1 MFDDRAI
8 AELKKVVGWRDYFD
22 PTEIPNLP
30 ANLTESESGQKFQDF
45 HPSLK
50 LNYIQALIQEN
61 ETLDDYLDRVETSAI
76 VTMLNDLQSL
86 KKLRHSGRDLVNNK
100 LIHDQVLKNK
110 PILNEGRF
118 VGVEFCLNSGQMG
131 VRACIN
137 RLGLY
142 LTAAETN
149 LTLYLFNS
157 LQEDAVQTFSFN
169 STKSNS
175 FTWLNEV
182 INIDYS
188 DGSDNE
194 GGIWYLGYYQKD
206 LSGQAI
212 SYDVLDWRNGYC
224 NKCDNG
230 LRSSLYN
237 SIAKY
242 VTMSPFYVP
251 SSQLPADG
259 KLFDPQ
265 NIIYTYTNN
274 WGFNFNISI
283 KCNLTQFWIDNRLSM
298 VNAIGTSVALRIL
311 EDMRASNELSSMEQN
326 IQMVI
331 MRDLEGDSETKMR
344 PFWAKR
350 QSALKGT
357 MLDQAGI
364 NKVCLPCAKKGPTYG
379 AV

>member
-1 MFDDRAI
+1 
-8 AELKKVVGWRDYFD
+8 
-22 PTEIPNLP
+22 
-30 ANLTESESGQKFQDF
+30 
-45 HPSLK
+45 
-50 LNYIQALIQEN
+50 
-61 ETLDDYLDRVETSAI
+61 
-76 VTMLNDLQSL
+76 MLNDLQSL

-274 WGFNFNISI
+274 WGFNFNI
-283 KCNLTQFWIDNRLSM
+283 
-298 VNAIGTSVALRIL
+298 

>member
-86 KKLRHSGRDLVNNK
+86 KKLRHSGQDLVNNK

-175 FTWLNEV
+175 FTWL
-182 INIDYS
+182 I
-188 DGSDNE
+188 
-194 GGIWYLGYYQKD
+194 
-206 LSGQAI
+206 I
-212 SYDVLDWRNGYC
+212 S
-224 NKCDNG
+224 
-230 LRSSLYN
+230 
-237 SIAKY
+237 
-242 VTMSPFYVP
+242 P
-251 SSQLPADG
+251 
-259 KLFDPQ
+259 
-265 NIIYTYTNN
+265 
-274 WGFNFNISI
+274 
-283 KCNLTQFWIDNRLSM
+283 
-298 VNAIGTSVALRIL
+298 
-311 EDMRASNELSSMEQN
+311 
-326 IQMVI
+326 
-331 MRDLEGDSETKMR
+331 
-344 PFWAKR
+344 
-350 QSALKGT
+350 
-357 MLDQAGI
+357 
-364 NKVCLPCAKKGPTYG
+364 
-379 AV
+379 